1 MASVVDIKAVSY
13 DVCGVVQ
20 MVSLGYKAKVTFN
33 PSYCFPIMPC
43 NGVCQNGC
51 MLSLLLI
58 SRTLSSFFSSFW
70 IFEKGDRVACY
81 VIAVAT
87 SIDRS

>member
-33 PSYCFPIMPC
+33 SFVLFSNSCTEIC
-43 NGVCQNGC
+43 ENGC
-51 MLSLLLI
+51 MLS
-58 SRTLSSFFSSFW
+58 F
-70 IFEKGDRVACY
+70 
-81 VIAVAT
+81 T
-87 SIDRS
+87 SNFLYLYNHFL